1 MKHLPERENVAY
13 FMRRLYKQKL
23 TTTLGGNI
31 SVRLPD
37 GDVLITPSA
46 TDKGEMKGEEIGL
59 VDINGEMPEEKFRP
73 SIETEMHLRIYR
85 QRTDVNAI
93 VHAHP
98 VTACAFAASD
108 LRIDAS
114 LILEAAVVLGEIA
127 YADFKQMGTKELAA
141 EVSAATTNANCV
153 IMRNHGALAVG
164 ENILEAFDRLE
175 VLENAAQMTIMT
187 LGPLKGSVV
196 RVDSGQWTV
205 GS

>member
-1 MKHLPERENVAY
+1 MKHSKEREQVAY

-31 SVRLPD
+31 SVRLTD

-59 VDINGEMPEEKFRP
+59 LDINGKMPEKKFRP
-73 SIETEMHLRIYR
+73 SIETRMHLSIYR
-85 QRTDVNAI
+85 QRRDVNAI

-98 VTACAFAASD
+98 VTACAFAATD
-108 LRIDAS
+108 IEIDTS
-114 LILEAAVVLGEIA
+114 LILEAAVVLGEIS
-127 YADFKQMGTKELAA
+127 YADFKQMGTNELAT
-141 EVSAATTNANCV
+141 EVSVATTNANCV

-187 LGPLKGSVV
+187 LGPLKGHIV
-196 RVDSGQWTV
+196 RVNREQ
-205 GS
+205 